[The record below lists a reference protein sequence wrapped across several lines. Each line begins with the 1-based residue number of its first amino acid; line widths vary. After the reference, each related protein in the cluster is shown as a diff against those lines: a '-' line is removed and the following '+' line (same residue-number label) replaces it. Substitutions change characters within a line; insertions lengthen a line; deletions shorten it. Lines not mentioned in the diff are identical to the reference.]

1 MTTPWLILD
10 VSYLAYRAFH
20 SMGELSHEGVKTGV
34 VYGMFR
40 AIIDLQELHATD
52 RVVWCFDRGHDK
64 RSQIWGQYKA
74 NRHKQDEDNETK
86 EARRALRQQL
96 YRLRTNYLPA
106 IGYRNVFW
114 QYGYEADDV
123 IASIC
128 QDRPRGEE
136 IVIVASDADLYQL
149 LIQGW
154 VSMWNPQK
162 KQSITAESF
171 SREWGIDPTMWSDV
185 KSIAGCPGDNVQ
197 GVKGV
202 GEKTAVRF
210 LTGKLKDTTKA
221 FAAIVAN
228 RDVWERNLHLTRLPF
243 KGTERFE
250 LVDDCL
256 TRDRWN
262 MLMERLGM
270 KSLVGRGR

>member
-1 MTTPWLILD
+1 
-10 VSYLAYRAFH
+10 
-20 SMGELSHEGVKTGV
+20 MGELSHEGVKTGV

-64 RSQIWGQYKA
+64 RSQIWSQYKA

-114 QYGYEADDV
+114 QDGYEADDV

-162 KQSITAESF
+162 KQAVTAESF

-185 KSIAGCPGDNVQ
+185 KAIAGCSSDNVK